1 MKKFLAVLLVVI
13 LCASVA
19 VWAAAEQ
26 TNEYAVGNIVT
37 FGSYEQDNDPGNGK
51 EPVDWIVLE
60 SDGAK
65 ALLISEYCLDAHAYN
80 TAFVKMTWERCT
92 LRAWLNSD
100 FMNEMFTP
108 EEQAKILST
117 DVVNDNNP
125 DYGTYGGN
133 DTVDKIYLLSFGEA
147 YRYFPTDESRQAKPT
162 AYAIENGAYVN
173 EETGN
178 TWWWLRTAGVRR
190 IDACGVRQ
198 DGRVSGYGS
207 RDVYRLSGTIRPVLW
222 VSIGNAN

>member
-1 MKKFLAVLLVVI
+1 MRKFFAMILGVVV
-13 LCASVA
+13 CVSVTITA
-19 VWAAAEQ
+19 MAEQ
-26 TNEYAVGNIVT
+26 TNEYTVGSIVT
-37 FGSYEQDNDPGNGK
+37 LGSYEQDNDLSNGK

-60 SDGAK
+60 ADGEK
-65 ALLISEYCLDAHAYN
+65 AFLISEYCLDAHAYN
-80 TAFVKMTWERCT
+80 KDFVKMTWERCT
-92 LRAWLNSD
+92 LRTWLNNE
-100 FMNEMFTP
+100 FMNELFTA

-133 DTVDKIYLLSFGEA
+133 DTVDKIYLLSYDEVF
-147 YRYFPTDESRQAKPT
+147 RYFPTDKSRQAKPT
-162 AYAIENGAYVN
+162 AYAIANGAYVN
-173 EETGN
+173 DTTGN

-207 RDVYRLSGTIRPVLW
+207 RDVYRPSGTVRPVLW
-222 VSIGNAN
+222 VSIGD